1 MYSLWKEVSDQIK
14 KKAEDLNNS
23 IQELNINNTS
33 LKSNN
38 DCKKN
43 ENVNVNENNPD
54 RSFRDSIQDKLNL
67 LNNKYIN
74 KDFSEL
80 QYYNEKFMSGFNN
93 IKKMVGDIYKDKL
106 NNLNINEDDS
116 QKKKICLSSIVPWK
130 KADVMISKIYR
141 KKYDQGFPLN
151 LPDPYINKQVYERIL
166 KLNTDRNK
174 ILHTNVLENYN
185 FNWTKKKNQ
194 SEQIMNEDHN
204 LINTKN
210 VLVPYYMS
218 EMQFWKS
225 YFFNIDII
233 YNEIADDIFD
243 NKFNILDNYPTT
255 NILNNEIY
263 KDQVKDNTSMEKKNE
278 HMENKNSYPDNKNSY
293 PDNKNSYPENENSY
307 PDNKNSYPDNKNSY
321 PDNKNSYPDNKNS
334 YQHNKNNYQ
343 QNKNSYPENKNS
355 YPENKNNYQQNEQ
368 KTNEI
373 YSKNNYNIKI
383 ENTMSS
389 IDNELNKDNSFLNDK
404 EYCSEINNHVNKEE
418 KHFINK
424 EKEYNTCAVL
434 KDVFIKNKDENI
446 KNDIVTNENVE
457 DEKNHYNLYDSN
469 SMTSYEDVYMKK
481 TNINGINIY
490 MDNAIYMDL
499 SEKSNNFKNI
509 LNNNKKINGNNKI
522 NDDKYVDNT
531 DDILFFSNNVEPPDN
546 KLNDESKYTNINEDS
561 EQNIC
566 PLDSNI
572 YLKDISRIKIKNN
585 DFQKIS
591 EYNTKFLDEIS
602 EANRSAFTLEEPKSD
617 FFDSSNINKELNEI
631 KDSKNDIIYTKND
644 IIYTKNDIINE
655 NINPLDVQN
664 NVNIIER
671 IEENNEEKIE
681 QIKDEMKEDPHSDH
695 ILLNENNIYI
705 HHNMNAE
712 IDNKREQQL
721 SFSDNLKNDS
731 DDIVKKDDINLDV
744 LNLVNNMEFDIDEN
758 KFNKEELEQF
768 EKDILNM

>member
-33 LKSNN
+33 TKSNN
-38 DCKKN
+38 DLKKN
-43 ENVNVNENNPD
+43 ENVNENNPD

-80 QYYNEKFMSGFNN
+80 QYYNDKFMSGFNN

-116 QKKKICLSSIVPWK
+116 KKKKICLSSIVPWK

-174 ILHTNVLENYN
+174 ILHTNILENYN
-185 FNWTKKKNQ
+185 FNWNKKKDQ
-194 SEQIMNEDHN
+194 SEQIMNEDPN

-263 KDQVKDNTSMEKKNE
+263 VDQVKDNTFAEKKNE
-278 HMENKNSYPDNKNSY
+278 HLENKNGYLDNKNGYPYNKNGYLDNKNGYPYNKNGYPDNKNSY
-293 PDNKNSYPENENSY
+293 SK
-307 PDNKNSYPDNKNSY
+307 
-321 PDNKNSYPDNKNS
+321 
-334 YQHNKNNYQ
+334 
-343 QNKNSYPENKNS
+343 
-355 YPENKNNYQQNEQ
+355 NEQ
-368 KTNEI
+368 KANEI
-373 YSKNNYNIKI
+373 YLENNNIKI

-389 IDNELNKDNSFLNDK
+389 IPNELNKDKPFLNDK
-404 EYCSEINNHVNKEE
+404 EYSSEINKHVNNEE

-424 EKEYNTCAVL
+424 EKEYNSCAVL
-434 KDVFIKNKDENI
+434 NDVLIKNEDENI
-446 KNDIVTNENVE
+446 TNDIVTNENVE

-490 MDNAIYMDL
+490 MDNDIYMNL

-509 LNNNKKINGNNKI
+509 LNNNKKINDDNKIINGDNKKI
-522 NDDKYVDNT
+522 NDDNKIYDKNYVDNI
-531 DDILFFSNNVEPPDN
+531 DNILFSSKNVEPCDI
-546 KLNDESKYTNINEDS
+546 KLNEESKYTNIKEDN

-566 PLDSNI
+566 PSDSNI
-572 YLKDISRIKIKNN
+572 YLKDISKIKIENN

-602 EANRSAFTLEEPKSD
+602 EANRSACDLEEPKSD
-617 FFDSSNINKELNEI
+617 FFDSSNIKKELNEM
-631 KDSKNDIIYTKND
+631 KNSKM
-644 IIYTKNDIINE
+644 IYTKNDIINE

-664 NVNIIER
+664 DININEIIE
-671 IEENNEEKIE
+671 
-681 QIKDEMKEDPHSDH
+681 EMKEDSHSY
-695 ILLNENNIYI
+695 NNII
-705 HHNMNAE
+705 PNKNNIHVHHNINIE
-712 IDNKREQQL
+712 INNKREQEL
-721 SFSDNLKNDS
+721 FCSDNLKNDS

>member
-23 IQELNINNTS
+23 IQELNINNS
-33 LKSNN
+33 SIKSNN
-38 DCKKN
+38 DLKKN
-43 ENVNVNENNPD
+43 ENVNENNPD

-106 NNLNINEDDS
+106 NNLNINDDDS
-116 QKKKICLSSIVPWK
+116 KKKKICLSSIVPWK

-174 ILHTNVLENYN
+174 ILHTNILENYN
-185 FNWTKKKNQ
+185 FNWNKKKDQ
-194 SEQIMNEDHN
+194 SEQIMNEDPN

-263 KDQVKDNTSMEKKNE
+263 MDQVKDNTFAEKKNE
-278 HMENKNSYPDNKNSY
+278 HMENKNGYPDNKNSY
-293 PDNKNSYPENENSY
+293 PDNKNGYPDNKNGYPDNKNGY
-307 PDNKNSYPDNKNSY
+307 PDNKNSYSK
-321 PDNKNSYPDNKNS
+321 
-334 YQHNKNNYQ
+334 
-343 QNKNSYPENKNS
+343 
-355 YPENKNNYQQNEQ
+355 NEQ
-368 KTNEI
+368 KANEI
-373 YSKNNYNIKI
+373 YLENNNIKI
-383 ENTMSS
+383 ESTMSS
-389 IDNELNKDNSFLNDK
+389 IPNEQNKDNPFLNEK
-404 EYCSEINNHVNKEE
+404 EYNSEINKHVNNGE
-418 KHFINK
+418 KHFISK
-424 EKEYNTCAVL
+424 EKEYNSCSVL
-434 KDVFIKNKDENI
+434 KDVLIKNEDENI
-446 KNDIVTNENVE
+446 TNDIVTNENVE

-490 MDNAIYMDL
+490 MDNDIHMNV

-509 LNNNKKINGNNKI
+509 LNNNKKINDDNKKI
-522 NDDKYVDNT
+522 NDDNKKINGDNKKINDDNKKINGDNKIYDKNYVDNT
-531 DDILFFSNNVEPPDN
+531 DDILFSSKNVEPCDI
-546 KLNDESKYTNINEDS
+546 KLNEESKYKNIKEDN

-566 PLDSNI
+566 PSDRNI
-572 YLKDISRIKIKNN
+572 YLKDISKIKIENN

-602 EANRSAFTLEEPKSD
+602 EANRSACDLEEPKSD
-617 FFDSSNINKELNEI
+617 FFDSSNIKKELNEM
-631 KDSKNDIIYTKND
+631 KNSKRIC
-644 IIYTKNDIINE
+644 TKNDIINE

-664 NVNIIER
+664 DININEIIE
-671 IEENNEEKIE
+671 
-681 QIKDEMKEDPHSDH
+681 EMKEDSHSDN
-695 ILLNENNIYI
+695 IIPNKNNIHV
-705 HHNMNAE
+705 HHNMNIE
-712 IDNKREQQL
+712 INNKREQEL
-721 SFSDNLKNDS
+721 FCSDNLKNDS

>member
-33 LKSNN
+33 LKNNN
-38 DCKKN
+38 DSNKN
-43 ENVNVNENNPD
+43 ENVNENNAD

-80 QYYNEKFMSGFNN
+80 QYYNDKFMSGFNN

-106 NNLNINEDDS
+106 NNLNVNEDDS
-116 QKKKICLSSIVPWK
+116 KKKKICLSSIVPWK

-174 ILHTNVLENYN
+174 ILHTNILENYN
-185 FNWTKKKNQ
+185 FNWNKKKDQ

-210 VLVPYYMS
+210 FLVPYYMS

-255 NILNNEIY
+255 KIMNNDIC
-263 KDQVKDNTSMEKKNE
+263 KDHVKDNTFTEKKNE
-278 HMENKNSYPDNKNSY
+278 HKENKNSYPNDKNSYPNYKNSY
-293 PDNKNSYPENENSY
+293 PDYKNSYPN
-307 PDNKNSYPDNKNSY
+307 DKNSYL
-321 PDNKNSYPDNKNS
+321 
-334 YQHNKNNYQ
+334 
-343 QNKNSYPENKNS
+343 ENKNS
-355 YPENKNNYQQNEQ
+355 YPQNDQ
-368 KTNEI
+368 KTNEVNP
-373 YSKNNYNIKI
+373 KNNYNLKIK
-383 ENTMSS
+383 NTMISKPN
-389 IDNELNKDNSFLNDK
+389 DQYKDHPFLNDE
-404 EYCSEINNHVNKEE
+404 EYCSEINKHINNEE

-424 EKEYNTCAVL
+424 EKEYNSCAVL
-434 KDVFIKNKDENI
+434 KDVSIKNKDENI
-446 KNDIVTNENVE
+446 KNDFITNENVE
-457 DEKNHYNLYDSN
+457 DEKNNNNLYESN
-469 SMTSYEDVYMKK
+469 SITSYEYVYMKK
-481 TNINGINIY
+481 TNINGIKIY
-490 MDNAIYMDL
+490 MDNDIYMDL

-509 LNNNKKINGNNKI
+509 VNNTKKTYDKNNNDDNNINYDN
-522 NDDKYVDNT
+522 YVNNT
-531 DDILFFSNNVEPPDN
+531 DDIFFFSNNGEQSEN
-546 KLNDESKYTNINEDS
+546 KLNEANKYTNIKEDN

-566 PLDSNI
+566 PSDSNI
-572 YLKDISRIKIKNN
+572 YLKDMSNIKIKNN

-591 EYNTKFLDEIS
+591 EFNTKFLDEIS
-602 EANRSAFTLEEPKSD
+602 EANRSVNELEEPKSD
-617 FFDSSNINKELNEI
+617 FFDSSNINKEFNDI
-631 KDSKNDIIYTKND
+631 KDSK
-644 IIYTKNDIINE
+644 IIYTKNDIINK

-664 NVNIIER
+664 CINISGS
-671 IEENNEEKIE
+671 IEENKNEKNEEKNE
-681 QIKDEMKEDPHSDH
+681 QIINEVKDQKEDSNSDN
-695 ILLNENNIYI
+695 ILPNKNNIYI
-705 HHNMNAE
+705 HHNINIE
-712 IDNKREQQL
+712 IDTKREEEL
-721 SFSDNLKNDS
+721 FVSDHLKNDS

-744 LNLVNNMEFDIDEN
+744 LNLVDNMEFDIDEN